1 MVCPQGVVLFFK
13 YMKRAILF
21 FIVITGCALAQI
33 YFNYTAR
40 SGKES
45 IFFRLSLGNLLVK
58 QVKEGV

>member
-1 MVCPQGVVLFFK
+1 
-13 YMKRAILF
+13 MKRAILF